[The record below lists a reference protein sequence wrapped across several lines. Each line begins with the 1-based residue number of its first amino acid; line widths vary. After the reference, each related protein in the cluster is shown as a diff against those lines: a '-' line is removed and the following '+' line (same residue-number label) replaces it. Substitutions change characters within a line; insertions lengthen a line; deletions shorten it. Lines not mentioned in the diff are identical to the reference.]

1 MNIPEI
7 VSQLT
12 LEEKASLCSGGDFW
26 HTKAIERLGIPAMMM
41 CDGPHGLRKQNLV
54 SDNMGIND
62 SIPAVCFPAGCAT
75 ASSFDRA
82 LVRQMGEALG
92 NECQAEDV
100 GVILGPAVNI
110 KRSPLCGRNF
120 EYYSEDPYVASQMA
134 SSFIQGVQSQNVG
147 TSIKHFYANNQEHRR
162 MSSSSELDERT
173 AREIYLSAFETAIRE
188 AKPWTVMCS
197 YNRINGVYAAEN
209 RWALTDV
216 LRGEWGFDGFVVSDW
231 GASYD
236 VLSAIAAG
244 TDLTMPGPLGIRNIV
259 DAVNSGRLPEEKLD
273 TAIRN
278 ILRVTLGSTAFTGKY
293 PEFHLQEAYE
303 AAEMAARES
312 VVLLKNDGVLPL
324 DKTTDVVFCGKRSKD
339 FVLIPASVAASTD
352 LGTNPYDRACELSGT
367 EHVRYEVAGKET
379 KYWIV
384 TVGADAC
391 EGADRLTMDMDE
403 DDRLEL
409 ERALKEAEAAGGKL
423 ILIVNATGPVDLS
436 AYESR
441 VSAIVCPFFAGM
453 MSGKVTADI
462 LFGLVNPSGH
472 LPLTWPRHYY
482 DCPSYKNYGGENKE
496 VWHGEGIYVGYRWYD
511 ARHIRPLYP
520 FGHGLSY
527 TSFALSD
534 LCVPESVRIDDEPLA
549 VQVNVKNTGAMA
561 GSEVVQLYVH
571 DGACCYDRPEKEL
584 KAFCKVYLQPGEEKT
599 VTLTLKKED
608 FAGWYADFGEWI
620 VQPGRFELLLGIS
633 AEDIRLTAS
642 VRVRCRDPFGLSGRT
657 AIGALVKDRQAL
669 EIVNRIMEDDMET
682 LAAVALAYA
691 PDKTL
696 QELWN
701 ATNIHGALLR
711 KGWDEEEIARRYAAI
726 MEEFE
731 ELQAR
736 KI

>member
-1 MNIPEI
+1 
-7 VSQLT
+7 
-12 LEEKASLCSGGDFW
+12 
-26 HTKAIERLGIPAMMM
+26 
-41 CDGPHGLRKQNLV
+41 
-54 SDNMGIND
+54 
-62 SIPAVCFPAGCAT
+62 
-75 ASSFDRA
+75 
-82 LVRQMGEALG
+82 
-92 NECQAEDV
+92 
-100 GVILGPAVNI
+100 
-110 KRSPLCGRNF
+110 
-120 EYYSEDPYVASQMA
+120 
-134 SSFIQGVQSQNVG
+134 
-147 TSIKHFYANNQEHRR
+147 
-162 MSSSSELDERT
+162 
-173 AREIYLSAFETAIRE
+173 
-188 AKPWTVMCS
+188 
-197 YNRINGVYAAEN
+197 
-209 RWALTDV
+209 
-216 LRGEWGFDGFVVSDW
+216 
-231 GASYD
+231 
-236 VLSAIAAG
+236 
-244 TDLTMPGPLGIRNIV
+244 
-259 DAVNSGRLPEEKLD
+259 
-273 TAIRN
+273 
-278 ILRVTLGSTAFTGKY
+278 
-293 PEFHLQEAYE
+293 
-303 AAEMAARES
+303 MAARES

-324 DKTTDVVFCGKRSKD
+324 DKTADVVFCGKRSKD